1 MILCRS
7 PCIQLFKT
15 TVSQNHMVELVLV
28 PFLHNI
34 FALVDIEIVNE
45 VVTWCCVGQDKE
57 FNLVLVWF
65 IGIVPLYWIV
75 P

>member
-34 FALVDIEIVNE
+34 FALVGIEIVNE
-45 VVTWCCVGQDKE
+45 VVTMVCWTRQRI
-57 FNLVLVWF
+57 NLVLVWF